1 MSVPVNTMPDQ
12 TLPKPTLK
20 EYRQKLMTINA
31 RIRNREQAIKRFRKH
46 LKNDTFPKRMKSI
59 KPYLKME
66 YPESRTMVNAASD
79 QVQSVILVCMLQ
91 EEEKKLIQDQ
101 DSYQT
106 LLKQRQCDRQRLI
119 VKKPKRLTISQLQ
132 QELAKLQ
139 EKYTQL
145 TAKLETPSE

>member
-1 MSVPVNTMPDQ
+1 MCVLGDGAYHCVTRFHLGNIPAMSVPVNTMPDQ

-59 KPYLKME
+59 KPHLKME

-79 QVQSVILVCMLQ
+79 QVQSVILVCILQ
-91 EEEKKLIQDQ
+91 EEEKNSSKI
-101 DSYQT
+101 
-106 LLKQRQCDRQRLI
+106 KI
-119 VKKPKRLTISQLQ
+119 VIKR
-132 QELAKLQ
+132 
-139 EKYTQL
+139 Y
-145 TAKLETPSE
+145 